1 MTRPSN
7 LLFPTPQYPVTR
19 VRRVLPF
26 VCGLVTAIGD
36 LVPGIGGPL
45 TFERDEIPPLLRPR
59 PLFQTA
65 SAHRAHRAHRAQRVV
80 ALLLGVVALPA
91 GGHPV
96 ERFLRLGP
104 VQFGPPDRRLGQ
116 PDPIERERHLLHL
129 GPRRHT
135 PS

>member
-1 MTRPSN
+1 MIRPSK
-7 LLFPTPQYPVTR
+7 LIFPAPQYPVAR

-26 VCGLVTAIGD
+26 VCGLVTAIGG

-45 TFERDEIPPLLRPR
+45 TFVCDEIPPLLRPR
-59 PLFQTA
+59 PLLQTVG
-65 SAHRAHRAHRAQRVV
+65 AHRAHRAHGVV

-91 GGHPV
+91 GGQPV
-96 ERFLRLGP
+96 ERFLRLVP

-116 PDPIERERHLLHL
+116 PDPIERERQLRHL

-135 PS
+135 LG